1 MVSLAEFLAA
11 TQADD
16 LRPLSFRTGTP
27 AALPKE
33 LRPIWKQ
40 LKEPDVVSIDAGLA
54 KLSDLVSA
62 DPVQADLLLTEV
74 GVDVSDGSLILG
86 NRFQRAATYANN
98 DANEHLHYALLGV
111 LSRSAPGSRGARLR
125 QAVRQLEPSCPSLP
139 ELRGFESLVQL
150 DLTENTGGSL
160 AGRFGPLPALRTL
173 RLRGSSSIRTLEG
186 LEAPQLREIDVSCIG
201 LTDLRALA
209 GKACIQILNLS
220 GNRKLTDLTPLQAC
234 LPTLKSLHL
243 YGTGIANL
251 SPLSG
256 AGVLEELDLDDC
268 NSITSLQGL
277 ENVTISGRQFSLGN
291 LNGLSSLQHL
301 QAGNLTLSSL
311 KLLTTLEG
319 LESRAAEIRSLTIW
333 ETPGLT
339 DLSALAQLSSLEE
352 LELNTCKAFTGLKP
366 LEGLT
371 TLRSLA
377 LRECPKLKRLPDLS
391 ATSLED
397 LSLEDCGI
405 SDLGVL
411 PASLSGSLDLVS
423 LKKLKSL
430 TGLERCSGLRQIS
443 IGHAIED
450 ASALA
455 ACNEIAITVDLR
467 HANGNAIPEPL
478 IETLAGLPQV
488 RLRVEDSQYNYY
500 SGLSLDNPQAL
511 ARIPH
516 LRTLDLSGCSLEDLL
531 FVVGLAELEELK
543 IEPRSELSRKLG
555 GCTFEGRGKVAKL
568 QLQLLG
574 MT

>member
-1 MVSLAEFLAA
+1 
-11 TQADD
+11 
-16 LRPLSFRTGTP
+16 
-27 AALPKE
+27 
-33 LRPIWKQ
+33 
-40 LKEPDVVSIDAGLA
+40 
-54 KLSDLVSA
+54 
-62 DPVQADLLLTEV
+62 
-74 GVDVSDGSLILG
+74 
-86 NRFQRAATYANN
+86 
-98 DANEHLHYALLGV
+98 
-111 LSRSAPGSRGARLR
+111 
-125 QAVRQLEPSCPSLP
+125 
-139 ELRGFESLVQL
+139 
-150 DLTENTGGSL
+150 
-160 AGRFGPLPALRTL
+160 
-173 RLRGSSSIRTLEG
+173 
-186 LEAPQLREIDVSCIG
+186 
-201 LTDLRALA
+201 
-209 GKACIQILNLS
+209 
-220 GNRKLTDLTPLQAC
+220 
-234 LPTLKSLHL
+234 
-243 YGTGIANL
+243 
-251 SPLSG
+251 
-256 AGVLEELDLDDC
+256 
-268 NSITSLQGL
+268 
-277 ENVTISGRQFSLGN
+277 
-291 LNGLSSLQHL
+291 
-301 QAGNLTLSSL
+301 
-311 KLLTTLEG
+311 
-319 LESRAAEIRSLTIW
+319 
-333 ETPGLT
+333 
-339 DLSALAQLSSLEE
+339 
-352 LELNTCKAFTGLKP
+352 
-366 LEGLT
+366 
-371 TLRSLA
+371 LRSLS

-430 TGLERCSGLRQIS
+430 AGLERCSGLRQIS

-488 RLRVEDSQYNYY
+488 RLRIEDSQYNYY

-516 LRTLDLSGCSLEDLL
+516 LRTLDLSGCSLENLL